1 MSRIRMRYKSKM
13 DDYNALTGDDYEPL
27 RLALTDAPNIE
38 QLQKDAAANTPKSK
52 EALSQLKLLGV
63 ENEPYQP
70 STPEYGEAS
79 PYEVPSS
86 NESANQV
93 ETPSPPYHVETN
105 NEIDVKVVKLDEKPA
120 NE

>member
-1 MSRIRMRYKSKM
+1 
-13 DDYNALTGDDYEPL
+13 
-27 RLALTDAPNIE
+27 
-38 QLQKDAAANTPKSK
+38 
-52 EALSQLKLLGV
+52 LKLLGV

-79 PYEVPSS
+79 PYEVPNTPSPPYEVP
-86 NESANQV
+86 N
-93 ETPSPPYHVETN
+93 TPSPPYHVETN